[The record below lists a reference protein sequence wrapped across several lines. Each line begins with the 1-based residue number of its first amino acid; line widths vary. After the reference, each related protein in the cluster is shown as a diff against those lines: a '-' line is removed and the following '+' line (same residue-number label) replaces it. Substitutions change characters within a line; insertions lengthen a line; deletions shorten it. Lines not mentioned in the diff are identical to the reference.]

1 MENDRIQ
8 SYFEAGKLAG
18 LASRNYLVLCF
29 ILTFFNISPYS
40 GKLKVPV
47 INVELEHSMFIV
59 VLLYLTTF
67 QLYRTLAAVGYERVL
82 RDRLQCEMEN
92 CRETVWRVSYPNT
105 FNFLQ
110 FSEIFGDRKYY
121 FMNTAVAVSIMCF
134 TCFVLPIMSV
144 ISSFDASWSWQ
155 KYIAVISWLIVHVG
169 TLFLMMRNFNKL
181 SNQEKSDS
189 RQDSPKS
196 T

>member
-1 MENDRIQ
+1 MNNDGIQ

-18 LASRNYLVLCF
+18 LASRNYLILCF
-29 ILTFFNISPYS
+29 TLTFFNISPFS

-47 INVELEHSMFIV
+47 INIELEHSLFIV
-59 VLLYLTTF
+59 ILLYLTTF
-67 QLYRTLAAVGYERVL
+67 QLYRTLASVSYERVL

-92 CRETVWRVSYPNT
+92 CREKVWRVSYPST

-110 FSEIFGDRKYY
+110 FSEIFSDRKYY
-121 FMNTAVAVSIMCF
+121 FMNTAVAVSIMLF
-134 TCFVLPIMSV
+134 TSLVLPIMSV
-144 ISSFDASWSWQ
+144 ISSFDLSWSWQ
-155 KYIAVISWLIVHVG
+155 KYTAVIGWLIVHVG

-181 SNQEKSDS
+181 SNKEKSDS
-189 RQDSPKS
+189 RQDSPKV

>member
-1 MENDRIQ
+1 MNNDGIQ

-18 LASRNYLVLCF
+18 LASRNYLILCF
-29 ILTFFNISPYS
+29 TLTFFNISPFS

-47 INVELEHSMFIV
+47 INIELEHSLFIV
-59 VLLYLTTF
+59 ILLYLPTF
-67 QLYRTLAAVGYERVL
+67 QLYRTLASVSYERVL

-92 CRETVWRVSYPNT
+92 CREKVWRVSYPST

-110 FSEIFGDRKYY
+110 FSEIFSDRKYY
-121 FMNTAVAVSIMCF
+121 FMNTAVAVSIMLF
-134 TCFVLPIMSV
+134 TSLVLPIMSV
-144 ISSFDASWSWQ
+144 ISSFDLSWSWQ
-155 KYIAVISWLIVHVG
+155 KYTAVIGWLIVHVG

-181 SNQEKSDS
+181 SNKEKSDS
-189 RQDSPKS
+189 RQDSPKV